1 MPKSPR
7 TFATVVF
14 CVLVAVSI
22 AAVLVFFVERVNRNR
37 EAQALTDSKLLGLA
51 TLEYTQDHNNR
62 YPDAG
67 RWEQELKPYLDRN
80 FKPGFGDIV
89 HPPAPIG
96 GALRRFSLNPAVA
109 GKTETQISGL
119 RTPWLFYESVST
131 QPSATD
137 DLDNWPDPKRD
148 GGTNFI
154 VVYTEGYSYPRPP
167 EWKQAVR
174 QRLPGL

>member
-7 TFATVVF
+7 AFATVVF
-14 CVLVAVSI
+14 CVLVAVAI
-22 AAVLVFFVERVNRNR
+22 AALSVFSVERVNRNR
-37 EAQALTDSKLLGLA
+37 EAQTLTDSKLLGLA
-51 TLEYTQDHNNR
+51 TREYAQDHSNH

-80 FKPGFGDIV
+80 AKPSYGDIV

-96 GALRRFSLNPAVA
+96 GTPRQFSLNPAVA
-109 GKTETQISGL
+109 GKTDTQIAGL
-119 RTPWLFYESVST
+119 KTPWLFYESVSK

-137 DLDNWPDPKRD
+137 DLDNWPEPKRD
-148 GGTNFI
+148 GGTSFA

-174 QRLPGL
+174 QNLPGL